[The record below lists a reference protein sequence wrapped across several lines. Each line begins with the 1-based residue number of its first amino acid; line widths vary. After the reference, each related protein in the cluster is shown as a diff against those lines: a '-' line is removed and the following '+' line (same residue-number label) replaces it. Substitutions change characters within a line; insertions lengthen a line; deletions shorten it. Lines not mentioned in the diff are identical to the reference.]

1 MFFKAV
7 SIGNYVCH
15 FCKSISCQLWGIS
28 DARLQH
34 MAKFLVPYLRPTKSQ
49 LSGVGPSNV
58 FKNHTPYISFF
69 FPPNSYH
76 CTDRKGKPCLWDY
89 CHSRENQ
96 KRKQRD
102 QSQGLRGGVKEKGLK
117 YQPPFW
123 STSVEWQNLWLCGG
137 FCCCFD
143 SRDLINRSCWWLP
156 WRHLQPPTT
165 SFSLLN
171 YRNL

>member
-69 FPPNSYH
+69 FPPTHTTAQIERGNPAYEITAIAEKIKNESKE
-76 CTDRKGKPCLWDY
+76 TRARSWEEELRKKAWNISL
-89 CHSRENQ
+89 HSGAPQLNGR
-96 KRKQRD
+96 
-102 QSQGLRGGVKEKGLK
+102 
-117 YQPPFW
+117 
-123 STSVEWQNLWLCGG
+123 TS
-137 FCCCFD
+137 D
-143 SRDLINRSCWWLP
+143 SVVASAAALTP
-156 WRHLQPPTT
+156 GT
-165 SFSLLN
+165 
-171 YRNL
+171 